1 MSKFKIKIINL
12 FLVSV
17 FSIVIAI
24 PCFAAPLYNSDL
36 QARITLDNSL
46 KPDNS
51 PGVIINAT
59 GPGAE
64 AAAGNYLLQLLAGA
78 LISIAA
84 PVAIVIIAIS
94 GLFAVVS
101 HGDQGMMDKAKKA
114 LTWAIIGLIT
124 IIFSWVIIRTVV
136 SLILTANSNQ
146 NTSQTPAQQA
156 APNTPQSDDGKSS
169 TNSTDTAPTPTRQ
182 TDPGNHP

>member
-1 MSKFKIKIINL
+1 VINT
-12 FLVSV
+12 LVELEKRA
-17 FSIVIAI
+17 FSTSTLL
-24 PCFAAPLYNSDL
+24 APLYNSDL
-36 QARITLDNSL
+36 QARITLDSSL

-51 PGVIINAT
+51 PGVIIDPAT
-59 GPGAE
+59 FSKPGGE

-114 LTWAIIGLIT
+114 LTWAVIGLIV
-124 IIFSWVIIRTVV
+124 IIFSWVVIRTVV
-136 SLILTANSNQ
+136 SLVLTANSNQ
-146 NTSQTPAQQA
+146 NTPSQ
-156 APNTPQSDDGKSS
+156 
-169 TNSTDTAPTPTRQ
+169 NSNP
-182 TDPGNHP
+182 

>member
-1 MSKFKIKIINL
+1 MPKILTKIINSFLISLIGL
-12 FLVSV
+12 F
-17 FSIVIAI
+17 IAI

-51 PGVIINAT
+51 PGVIIDPAALT
-59 GPGAE
+59 KPGGE

-146 NTSQTPAQQA
+146 NTQGTTQQNPAPSVEKTTGGGGIKRTP
-156 APNTPQSDDGKSS
+156 
-169 TNSTDTAPTPTRQ
+169 
-182 TDPGNHP
+182 